1 MRIELLHVDDC
12 PNLAVARGRIGV
24 ALDQAGVTATV
35 DEALIDSADV
45 VAERAEMSGS
55 PTVLVDGVDP
65 FGGAGPSLACRLYR
79 SGDSVEGA
87 PTVDALVEVF
97 SR

>member
-1 MRIELLHVDDC
+1 MRIELLHVEDC
-12 PNLAVARGRIGV
+12 PNLVVARERIDL
-24 ALDQAGVTATV
+24 ALDRSGVTATIDAV
-35 DEALIDSADV
+35 LIDSPEA
-45 VAERAEMSGS
+45 AERAGMNGS

-79 SGDSVEGA
+79 SGDVVEGA
-87 PTVDALVEVF
+87 PSVDALVEVL